1 MSGHP
6 IGRGGTNPA
15 FTCPAGAGSAA
26 FLIGWSKGPVRLR
39 GYPKMVYLYDM
50 VRDNDRGTVVT

>member
-15 FTCPAGAGSAA
+15 FNLSGGSWLTG
-26 FLIGWSKGPVRLR
+26 FPIGWSKGPVRLR
-39 GYPKMVYLYDM
+39 GYPKVVYLYRRA
-50 VRDNDRGTVVT
+50 VA